1 MRCSLNSVKY
11 KVEHFDEIISLEG
24 IRTCLRKLD
33 ALKKTLTALNMYKIN
48 KVLLVTTSTLV
59 T

>member
-1 MRCSLNSVKY
+1 MKY

-48 KVLLVTTSTLV
+48 KWCKSGHHGPNQ
-59 T
+59 